1 MGLESSEIEK
11 TTTTTTTNKVVAD
24 NNLKVWY
31 SNKDVLTT
39 NKQD

>member
-11 TTTTTTTNKVVAD
+11 TTTTTTNKVVAD

>member
-1 MGLESSEIEK
+1 MGLKSSEIEK
-11 TTTTTTTNKVVAD
+11 TTTTTNKVVAD

-39 NKQD
+39 NK